1 MATEISPLDEDRML
15 KEAISNTEA
24 ELFRG
29 ATDLKDPEEGDGE
42 GDRSPEEMGD
52 GLEGQIEDSDKEDS
66 DKEDGDD
73 TDTDPDGEEA
83 EPEAEEEAVERDEKG
98 QFKAKDAQEKSEVEP
113 LQKGRVPVAEL
124 LSERKA
130 RQAAEERATAVETK
144 AAADLAAMN
153 ARLDNI
159 LLSQQRQAQ
168 PVTPAVKPEK
178 PDMFA
183 EPEKYE
189 QWLRND
195 IANTFTQQRVESSL
209 SDAHETHGEA
219 FVKAYQEL
227 TGINIVNAADRSV
240 AGLNRQDPVAQATVS
255 RIMAAPNP
263 GRELMRWHTQ
273 QQTLREVGNDPAKY
287 REGIETQARE
297 KLMKDPEFRKQILA
311 DLKAEASGAN
321 GGAPRNVVRIPKSLS
336 DAAGGVSANRGD
348 MHSLGDSDAEVFADT
363 WKTG

>member
-29 ATDLKDPEEGDGE
+29 AVDLADPQESDGE
-42 GDRSPEEMGD
+42 ADRSQEEMGD
-52 GLEGQIEDSDKEDS
+52 GLEGQVEKSDEDEP
-66 DKEDGDD
+66 EQEGEEEADGD
-73 TDTDPDGEEA
+73 
-83 EPEAEEEAVERDEKG
+83 EPEAEGDEAERDDKG
-98 QFKAKDAQEKSEVEP
+98 QFKAKEPEVAKEEQPKS
-113 LQKGRVPVAEL
+113 RVPVAEL
-124 LSERKA
+124 LTERKA
-130 RQAAEERATAVETK
+130 RQAAEDALKTERESSK
-144 AAADLAAMN
+144 AALDAMN

-159 LLSQQRQAQ
+159 LLSQQRTQ
-168 PVTPAVKPEK
+168 TPPPAEPAKSEK

-195 IANTFTQQRVESSL
+195 IASGFTRQRVESSL
-209 SDAHETHGEA
+209 SDAHETHGES

-240 AGLNRQDPVAQATVS
+240 AGLNRQDPIVQATIN
-255 RIMAAPNP
+255 RIMQAPNP

-297 KLMKDPEFRKQILA
+297 KLMKDPEFRKQMLA

-321 GGAPRNVVRIPKSLS
+321 GGQPRNVVRIPKSLS
-336 DAAGGVSANRGD
+336 DVAGGSSANRHDGQNL
-348 MHSLGDSDAEVFADT
+348 SDSDADVFADT